1 MYLLI
6 FEDAL
11 MNIVNK
17 GGVLV
22 RTSLNIT
29 NKLSL
34 ISEMKGDSVFQILE
48 YDELKGSKDVD
59 LAVQLN
65 FMRES
70 GVKLKQV
77 RIMLDESSVKLESGA
92 LSYLK
97 GDIKIQNKIGGAFGL
112 GKKIFTSKVTGEPMF
127 KPTYSGTGEIFLEP
141 SFGHYAL
148 IELEDDDIVVDDG
161 LFYACEEEVEIG
173 AAMQKSISSMLLGNE
188 GAFQTK
194 LTGSGVVVLELPVPE
209 TEIFKCRLNKD
220 VLKVDGNFAILRTG
234 DIEFTVEK
242 AVKSIVGT
250 ATSGEGFLN
259 VYRGTGEVWLVPTA
273 SVYAELKSRGLT
285 EISRPSGS
293 YGKEQ

>member
-1 MYLLI
+1 M
-6 FEDAL
+6 
-11 MNIVNK
+11 
-17 GGVLV
+17 

-29 NKLSL
+29 NKLNL
-34 ISEMKGDSVFQILE
+34 ISQMQGDSAFQILE
-48 YDELKGSKDVD
+48 YDQLNGSKNVD

-77 RIMLDESSVKLESGA
+77 RIILDDSSVRLESGA

-97 GDIKIQNKIGGAFGL
+97 GDIEIHNKIGGPLGL
-112 GKKIFTSKVTGEPMF
+112 GKKFLTSKVTGETMF

-148 IELEDDDIVVDDG
+148 IELEDDEIVVDDG
-161 LFYACEEEVEIG
+161 LFYACEESVEVG

-188 GAFQTK
+188 GVFQTR
-194 LTGSGVVVLELPVPE
+194 LTGSGIVVLELPVPE
-209 TEIFKCRLNKD
+209 TEIFKCKLNKD

-242 AVKSIVGT
+242 ASKSIVGT

-259 VYRGTGEVWLVPTA
+259 VYRGTGEVWLVPTV
-273 SVYAELKSRGLT
+273 SVYNELLRKGLS
-285 EISRPSGS
+285 EISNPSGS
-293 YGKEQ
+293 YGKDEE

>member
-1 MYLLI
+1 M
-6 FEDAL
+6 
-11 MNIVNK
+11 
-17 GGVLV
+17 

-29 NKLSL
+29 NKLNL
-34 ISEMKGDSVFQILE
+34 ISQMQGDSAFQILE
-48 YDELKGSKDVD
+48 YDQLNGSKNVD

-65 FMRES
+65 FMRKS

-77 RIMLDESSVKLESGA
+77 RIILDDSSVRLESGA

-97 GDIKIQNKIGGAFGL
+97 GDIEIHNKIGGPLGL
-112 GKKIFTSKVTGEPMF
+112 GKKFLTSKVTGETMF

-148 IELEDDDIVVDDG
+148 IELEDDEIVVDDG
-161 LFYACEEEVEIG
+161 LFYACEESVEVG

-188 GAFQTK
+188 GVFQTR
-194 LTGSGVVVLELPVPE
+194 LTGNGVVVLELPVPE
-209 TEIFKCRLNKD
+209 TEIFKCKLNKD

-242 AVKSIVGT
+242 ASKSIVGT

-259 VYRGTGEVWLVPTA
+259 VYRGTGEVWLVPTV
-273 SVYAELKSRGLT
+273 SVYNELLRRGLS
-285 EISRPSGS
+285 EISNPSGS
-293 YGKEQ
+293 YGKDEE

>member
-1 MYLLI
+1 M
-6 FEDAL
+6 
-11 MNIVNK
+11 
-17 GGVLV
+17 

-29 NKLSL
+29 NKLNL
-34 ISEMKGDSVFQILE
+34 ISQMQGDSAFQILE
-48 YDELKGSKDVD
+48 YDQLNGSKNVD

-65 FMRES
+65 FMRKS

-77 RIMLDESSVKLESGA
+77 RIILDDSSVRLESGA

-97 GDIKIQNKIGGAFGL
+97 GDIEIHNKIGGPLGL
-112 GKKIFTSKVTGEPMF
+112 GKKFLTSKVTGETMF

-148 IELEDDDIVVDDG
+148 IELEDDEIVVDDG
-161 LFYACEEEVEIG
+161 LFYACEESVEVG

-188 GAFQTK
+188 GVFQTR

-209 TEIFKCRLNKD
+209 TEIFKCKLNKD

-242 AVKSIVGT
+242 ASKSIVGT

-259 VYRGTGEVWLVPTA
+259 VYRGTGEVWLVPTV
-273 SVYAELKSRGLT
+273 SVYNELLRKGLS
-285 EISRPSGS
+285 EISNPSGS
-293 YGKEQ
+293 YGKDEE